1 MPFCNGIDQA
11 LITPVLF
18 QALLDFGMRGPSA
31 LKIAFVDH
39 HGIGKIE
46 HHDFLQLQPASVIGV
61 HHQDGRVDNAIL
73 LERHRFL
80 TGANGFN
87 DHVIK
92 PRTGKQCQTI
102 VCSGRKPPGLSTC
115 GHAAHEHTI
124 VLGIDHRGPIAQ

>member
-92 PRTGKQCQTI
+92 PRSPNNAPSPI
-102 VCSGRKPPGLSTC
+102 S
-115 GHAAHEHTI
+115 
-124 VLGIDHRGPIAQ
+124 LGSCDKMAILPFGF